1 MLFYMGLLLLVIAVS
16 LDGFGVGVTYG
27 MKRTKVPFSALLII
41 MLCSGVV
48 VLLSMTIGDFLNSF
62 ISPQK
67 AEIIGGMILIFLGLF
82 SLFNIIQSK
91 VDVDLSELKD
101 SERLQRLK
109 TVLSTPDQADLD
121 QSGVITTGETFLL
134 GTALALDAFGAGLGA
149 AIIGYSP
156 LLTAVSVAIMSG
168 AFLFCGIQMGMLLLQ
183 NRQMQKLSFLP
194 PILLISLGIFNMLS

>member
-1 MLFYMGLLLLVIAVS
+1 MLFYMGLFILVIAVS

-27 MKRTKVPFSALLII
+27 MKKTKVPFSALLII

-91 VDVDLSELKD
+91 VAVDLSELKD

-121 QSGVITTGETFLL
+121 QSGVITTGEAFLL

-168 AFLFCGIQMGMLLLQ
+168 AFLFCGIQIGMLLLQ

>member
-1 MLFYMGLLLLVIAVS
+1 MLFYMGLFILVIAVS

-27 MKRTKVPFSALLII
+27 MKKTRVPFSALLII

-121 QSGVITTGETFLL
+121 QSGVITTGEAFLL

>member
-1 MLFYMGLLLLVIAVS
+1 MLFYMGLFILVIAVS

-27 MKRTKVPFSALLII
+27 MKKTRIPFSALLII

-121 QSGVITTGETFLL
+121 QSGVITTGEAFLL